1 MLQLGYFDNAATT
14 LKKVP
19 GLYEFIAQYM
29 NEYGLNSGRGEY
41 GAVRS
46 TGKMVRDTRNL
57 ILKLLHA
64 DKRKEVVFCP
74 SATIAI
80 NTILRGLDINEG
92 DNIYI
97 SHFEHNAVV
106 RVLHDIQ
113 KKVKFNL
120 EYLSIDVA
128 SLKYNEK
135 VIKTQFANKKP
146 KAVIVSQVSN
156 VCGLVQPID
165 MLFKIAKEHNAITIA
180 DAAQAC
186 GVIDT
191 TLDNIDYYVFA
202 GHKTLYAPFGIA
214 GFVCSKTSPLKA
226 FIYGG
231 TGLDSANTEMPNTI
245 PERFEA
251 GSLNTMA
258 IAGLNYSLKW
268 ILERGVQRIGI
279 KEAENYKRLKDLLSI
294 YDVISFVGM
303 SDNAS
308 AIISCK
314 FKGYAPDE
322 IGGVLD
328 SFGVLVRTGL
338 HCAPTA
344 HKFLNTFPEGTVRF
358 SISYFTDQNDFES
371 LKKALDIIEEQM

>member
-29 NEYGLNSGRGEY
+29 NDYGLNSGRGEY

-46 TGKMVRDTRNL
+46 TGKMVRETRNL

-64 DKRKEVVFCP
+64 DTRKEVVFCP

-80 NTILRGLDINEG
+80 NTILRGLDISEG
-92 DNIYI
+92 DNVYI

-113 KKVKFNL
+113 KEVKFNL
-120 EYLSIDVA
+120 EYLSLDVA
-128 SLKYNEK
+128 SLKYNEQD
-135 VIKTQFANKKP
+135 IKAQFVKKKP

-165 MLFKIAKEHNAITIA
+165 MLFKIAKEHKAITIA

-191 TLDNIDYYVFA
+191 TLENIDYYVFA

-214 GFVCSKTSPLKA
+214 GFVCSKTTPLRA

-231 TGLDSANTEMPNTI
+231 TGIDSANIEMPNTI

-251 GSLNTMA
+251 GSLNTLA

-268 ILERGVQRIGI
+268 ILEKSVKSIEL
-279 KEAENYKRLKDLLSI
+279 KEAENYNRLKEMLLT
-294 YDVISFVGM
+294 YDFISFVGM
-303 SDNAS
+303 SDNSS

-328 SFGVLVRTGL
+328 RFGISVRTGL

-344 HKFLNTFPEGTVRF
+344 HKFLNTYPEGTVRF
-358 SISYFTDQNDFES
+358 SISYFTEQDDFAR
-371 LKKALDIIEEQM
+371 LKEALDTIEEQM

>member
-1 MLQLGYFDNAATT
+1 MLQIGYFDNAATT

-64 DKRKEVVFCP
+64 DTRKEVVFCP

-113 KKVKFNL
+113 NKVKFNI
-120 EYLSIDVA
+120 EYLSMDIA
-128 SLKYNEK
+128 SLKYNEQI
-135 VIKTQFANKKP
+135 IKAQFANKKP

-165 MLFKIAKEHNAITIA
+165 KLFKTAKEHKAITIA

-191 TLDNIDYYVFA
+191 MVDNIDYYVFA

-268 ILERGVQRIGI
+268 ILERGVQSIEA
-279 KEAENYKRLKDLLSI
+279 KEAENYNRLKDLLST
-294 YDVISFVGM
+294 YDFISFVGI

-308 AIISCK
+308 SIISCK

-344 HKFLNTFPEGTVRF
+344 HRFLNTFPEGTVRF
-358 SISYFTDQNDFES
+358 SVSYFTEQDDFER

>member
-1 MLQLGYFDNAATT
+1 MLQIGYFDNAATT

-64 DKRKEVVFCP
+64 DTRKEVVFCP

-113 KKVKFNL
+113 KKVKFNI
-120 EYLSIDVA
+120 EYLSIDIA
-128 SLKYNEK
+128 SLKYNEQI
-135 VIKTQFANKKP
+135 IKAQFANKKP

-156 VCGLVQPID
+156 VCGLVQPIE
-165 MLFKIAKEHNAITIA
+165 MLFKTAKEHKAITVA

-191 TLDNIDYYVFA
+191 MVDNIDYYVFA

-231 TGLDSANTEMPNTI
+231 AGLDSANTEMPNTI

-268 ILERGVQRIGI
+268 ILERGVQSIEA
-279 KEAENYKRLKDLLSI
+279 KEAENYNRLKDLLST
-294 YDVISFVGM
+294 YDFISFVGI

-308 AIISCK
+308 SIISCK

-344 HKFLNTFPEGTVRF
+344 HRFLNTFPEGTVRF
-358 SISYFTDQNDFES
+358 SVSYFTEQDDFER

>member
-19 GLYEFIAQYM
+19 GLYEYIAQYM
-29 NEYGLNSGRGEY
+29 NDYGLNSGRGEY

-46 TGKMVRDTRNL
+46 TGKMVNDTRHLLLNL
-57 ILKLLHA
+57 VHA
-64 DKRKEVVFCP
+64 DTKKEVIFCP

-80 NTILRGLDINEG
+80 NTIIRGIDISAG
-92 DNIYI
+92 DNVYI

-106 RVLHDIQ
+106 RVLHNIQ
-113 KKVKFNL
+113 KEVKFNL
-120 EYLSIDVA
+120 EYITLDSS
-128 SLKYNEK
+128 SLEYNEHA
-135 VIKTQFANKKP
+135 IKAQFAAKKP
-146 KAVIVSQVSN
+146 KAIIVSQVSN
-156 VCGLVQPID
+156 VCGLVQPIE
-165 MLFKIAKEHNAITIA
+165 MLFKIAKEYKAITIA

-191 TLDNIDYYVFA
+191 TLENIDYYVFA
-202 GHKTLYAPFGIA
+202 GHKTLYAPFGVA
-214 GFVCSKTSPLKA
+214 GFICNKTSTLKA

-231 TGLDSANTEMPNTI
+231 TGIDSANLEMPDTI

-268 ILERGVQRIGI
+268 ILEKGIQCIRG
-279 KEAENYKRLKDLLSI
+279 KEIENYNRLKEILST
-294 YDVISFVGM
+294 YDFISLVGICE
-303 SDNAS
+303 STS

-328 SFGVLVRTGL
+328 RLGISVRTGL
-338 HCAPTA
+338 HCAPIA

-358 SISYFTDQNDFES
+358 SISYFTELNDFDR
-371 LKKALDIIEEQM
+371 LKEALDTIEEQM

>member
-64 DKRKEVVFCP
+64 DTRKEVVFCP

-106 RVLHDIQ
+106 RVLYDIQ

-120 EYLSIDVA
+120 EYLPLEVT
-128 SLKYNEK
+128 SLKYNEQVVK
-135 VIKTQFANKKP
+135 AQFAIKKP

-165 MLFKIAKEHNAITIA
+165 MLFKIAKGHNAITIA
-180 DAAQAC
+180 DASQAC

-191 TLDNIDYYVFA
+191 ALDDIDYYVFA

-268 ILERGVQRIGI
+268 IFDKGVQSIAI
-279 KEAENYKRLKDLLSI
+279 KEAENYNRLKDLLSK
-294 YDVISFVGM
+294 YDFITFVGM
-303 SDNAS
+303 GDNAS

-328 SFGVLVRTGL
+328 GFGILVRTGL
-338 HCAPTA
+338 HCAPMA

-358 SISYFTDQNDFES
+358 SISYFTEQDDFEK
-371 LKKALDIIEEQM
+371 LKKALDFIEEQM

>member
-1 MLQLGYFDNAATT
+1 MLQIGYFDNAATT

-64 DKRKEVVFCP
+64 DTRKEVVFCP

-113 KKVKFNL
+113 KKVKFNI
-120 EYLSIDVA
+120 EYFSIDVA
-128 SLKYNEK
+128 SLKYNEQI
-135 VIKTQFANKKP
+135 IKAQFANKKP

-165 MLFKIAKEHNAITIA
+165 MLFKTAKEHKAITIA
-180 DAAQAC
+180 DASQAC

-268 ILERGVQRIGI
+268 ILERGVQSIEA
-279 KEAENYKRLKDLLSI
+279 KEAENYNRLKDLLST
-294 YDVISFVGM
+294 YDFISFVGI

-308 AIISCK
+308 SIISCK

-328 SFGVLVRTGL
+328 SCGVLVRTGL

-344 HKFLNTFPEGTVRF
+344 HRFLNTFPEGTVRF
-358 SISYFTDQNDFES
+358 SISYFTEQDDFER

>member
-165 MLFKIAKEHNAITIA
+165 ILFKIAKEHNAITIA

-214 GFVCSKTSPLKA
+214 GFVCSKTSQLKA

-231 TGLDSANTEMPNTI
+231 TGLDSANIEMPNAI

-268 ILERGVQRIGI
+268 ILDKCVQSIAI
-279 KEAENYKRLKDLLSI
+279 KEAENYNRLKDLLST
-294 YDVISFVGM
+294 YDFISFVGM

-322 IGGVLD
+322 IGEVLD
-328 SFGVLVRTGL
+328 NFGVLVRTGL
-338 HCAPTA
+338 HCAPMA

-358 SISYFTDQNDFES
+358 SISYFTEQDDFEQ

>member
-1 MLQLGYFDNAATT
+1 MIQLGYFDNAATT

-29 NEYGLNSGRGEY
+29 NDYGLNSGRGEY

-57 ILKLLHA
+57 LLNLLHA
-64 DKRKEVVFCP
+64 DTRKEVIFCP
-74 SATIAI
+74 SATIAL
-80 NTILRGLDINEG
+80 NTILCGIDISAG
-92 DNIYI
+92 DNVYI

-106 RVLHDIQ
+106 RVLHNIQ
-113 KKVKFNL
+113 KEVNFNL
-120 EYLSIDVA
+120 EYLSLDA
-128 SLKYNEK
+128 SSLKYNEQD
-135 VIKTQFANKKP
+135 IKAQFAAKKP

-156 VCGLVQPID
+156 VCGIVQPID
-165 MLFKIAKEHNAITIA
+165 MLFKIAKEYNAITIA

-191 TLDNIDYYVFA
+191 TLENIDYYVFA

-214 GFVCSKTSPLKA
+214 GFVCSKTSALKA

-231 TGLDSANTEMPNTI
+231 TGIDSANVEMPNTI

-268 ILERGVQRIGI
+268 ILERGVQSIEKR
-279 KEAENYKRLKDLLSI
+279 EVENYNRLKEILSS
-294 YDVISFVGM
+294 YDFISLVGI

-328 SFGVLVRTGL
+328 RFGVLVRTGL
-338 HCAPTA
+338 HCSPTA

-358 SISYFTDQNDFES
+358 SISYFTEQNDFEK
-371 LKKALDIIEEQM
+371 LREALDTIEEQM